1 MYNFYRF
8 KLNGE
13 GKMAKVAR
21 MVEAENFKDV
31 IDLYVQEKGS
41 LLSMKDIQKIFK
53 QTIEY

>member
-1 MYNFYRF
+1 
-8 KLNGE
+8 
-13 GKMAKVAR
+13 MAKVAR